1 MRSRLLPAAAFAGVM
16 LYLGIAVPLRLW
28 NSAARLRA
36 AARLAGQSPQAVR
49 ALAFGT
55 RYTAAI
61 EAIRRVIPE
70 DEPYLMT
77 EQTEPAA
84 MFWVRYDLLPRRA
97 LVVRPDSRPDDCWLG
112 QLRWMV
118 AAVGLGR
125 PPRLVRLRDNA
136 PPGCPPAPWRRTAA
150 GQAP

>member
-1 MRSRLLPAAAFAGVM
+1 MTALVGVIV
-16 LYLGIAVPLRLW
+16 YLGIGVPLRLW

-36 AARLAGQSPQAVR
+36 AARLAGQTPRAVR
-49 ALAFGT
+49 ALAFGS

-61 EAIRRVIPE
+61 DAIRRVIPE

-97 LVVRPDSRPDDCWLG
+97 LVVRPDSQAGDCWLD

-118 AAVGLGR
+118 VAVGVGR
-125 PPRLVRLRDNA
+125 PPRLVRLRSSV
-136 PPGCPPAPWRRTAA
+136 PPGCPPAPWRLTAREA
-150 GQAP
+150 AP